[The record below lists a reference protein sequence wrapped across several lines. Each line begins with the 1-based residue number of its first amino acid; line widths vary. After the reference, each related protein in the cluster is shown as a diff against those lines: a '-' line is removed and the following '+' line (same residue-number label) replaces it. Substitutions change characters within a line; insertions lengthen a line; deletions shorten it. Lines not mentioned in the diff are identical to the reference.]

1 MDNSTIE
8 QINKI
13 FKTKKLTWCG
23 NFLTVGDPDQELEKG
38 VCYDFTF
45 QINKVKPMISVGEWT
60 DFAIV
65 DVTLYIK
72 EDTILGRLVSGE
84 YSDFFSGD
92 NNELIRFYPLKNNI
106 AQKIREALKL
116 VSNLDVVVES
126 IKPVLVTKN
135 KNTEPIMEQR
145 TNRNK
150 VREIVRNIS
159 FDLKNDLHSTRM
171 KNLGSFDVGFDDPID
186 VELYVNYP
194 VVFDKRKRNKK
205 NQELLKPYNVE
216 GHWDDDVYAIRIIVN
231 IDSQADLSMMY
242 DLIGEL
248 NDVVTHELEHVNQS
262 KGGYEFPEKEYEQD
276 KRYYL
281 QQHEI
286 EAQVV
291 GFKRKA
297 KLQKRPIEEVIR
309 EYFERRKIRK
319 DLINLFVER
328 LMEHYRTFN

>member
-1 MDNSTIE
+1 MDNSDIDK
-8 QINKI
+8 INKI
-13 FKTKKLTWCG
+13 FKNKKLTWCG
-23 NFLTVGDPDQELEKG
+23 NFLRYDENANQD
-38 VCYDFTF
+38 CYDFTF
-45 QINKVKPMISVGEWT
+45 QINKIKPMISVGEWK
-60 DFAIV
+60 DHALV
-65 DVTLYIK
+65 DVTLHV
-72 EDTILGRLVSGE
+72 DPNTILGKLVSGE
-84 YSDFFSGD
+84 YKDIWGD
-92 NNELIRFYPLKNNI
+92 SEQLLRFYPIKNGT
-106 AQKIREALKL
+106 ADKITKALKL
-116 VSNLDVVVES
+116 VSDLNVIVTS
-126 IKPVLVTKN
+126 IKPILVSDN
-135 KNTEPIMEQR
+135 KIVETIMEQR

-171 KNLGSFDVGFDDPID
+171 KHLGLFDVGFDDPID

-194 VVFDKRKRNKK
+194 VVFDKRKRKKK

-216 GHWDDDVYAIRIIVN
+216 GHWDEDLYAIRIIVN

-262 KGGYEFPEKEYEQD
+262 KGGYEFPEKEYKQD

-291 GFKRKA
+291 GFKRKS

-309 EYFERRKIRK
+309 EYFERRKVRK
-319 DLINLFVER
+319 SLINLFVER
-328 LMEHYRTFN
+328 LMEHYNAFN

>member
-1 MDNSTIE
+1 
-8 QINKI
+8 
-13 FKTKKLTWCG
+13 
-23 NFLTVGDPDQELEKG
+23 
-38 VCYDFTF
+38 
-45 QINKVKPMISVGEWT
+45 
-60 DFAIV
+60 
-65 DVTLYIK
+65 
-72 EDTILGRLVSGE
+72 
-84 YSDFFSGD
+84 
-92 NNELIRFYPLKNNI
+92 
-106 AQKIREALKL
+106 
-116 VSNLDVVVES
+116 LDVIVTS
-126 IKPVLVTKN
+126 IKPVLVGDDKIV
-135 KNTEPIMEQR
+135 EPIMEQR

-171 KNLGSFDVGFDDPID
+171 KHLGLYDVGFDDPID

-216 GHWDDDVYAIRIIVN
+216 GHWDEDLYAIRIIVN

-262 KGGYEFPEKEYEQD
+262 KGGYEFPEKEYKQD

-309 EYFERRKIRK
+309 EYFERRKTRK

-328 LMEHYRTFN
+328 LMGHYNAFN

>member
-1 MDNSTIE
+1 MDDSTIK
-8 QINKI
+8 QINRI

-23 NFLTVGDPDQELEKG
+23 NFLRYDDGSTQD
-38 VCYDFTF
+38 CYDFTF
-45 QINKVKPMISVGEWT
+45 QIDKIKPMISVGEWS
-60 DFAIV
+60 DHALV
-65 DVTLYIK
+65 EVTLYV
-72 EDTILGRLVSGE
+72 DPNTILGKLVSGE
-84 YSDFFSGD
+84 YKDIFGD
-92 NNELIRFYPLKNNI
+92 SEQLLRFYPIKNGT
-106 AQKIREALKL
+106 ADKITKALKL
-116 VSNLDVVVES
+116 VSDLNVIVTS
-126 IKPVLVTKN
+126 IKPVLDTKN

-171 KNLGSFDVGFDDPID
+171 KNIGLYDVGFDDPID

-262 KGGYEFPEKEYEQD
+262 KGGYEFPEKEYEQN

>member
-8 QINKI
+8 QINRI

-23 NFLTVGDPDQELEKG
+23 NFLRYDENASQD
-38 VCYDFTF
+38 CYDFTF
-45 QINKVKPMISVGEWT
+45 QIDKIKPMISVGEWK
-60 DFAIV
+60 DYALV
-65 DVTLYIK
+65 EVTLYVDPK
-72 EDTILGRLVSGE
+72 TVLGKLVSGE
-84 YSDFFSGD
+84 YKEIWSESG
-92 NNELIRFYPLKNNI
+92 NLLRFYPIKNGT
-106 AQKIREALKL
+106 ADKITKALKL
-116 VSNLDVVVES
+116 VSELEVIVTS
-126 IKPVLVTKN
+126 IKPVVVGDDKIVET
-135 KNTEPIMEQR
+135 IMEQR

-171 KNLGSFDVGFDDPID
+171 KHLGLYDVGFDDPID

-216 GHWDDDVYAIRIIVN
+216 GHWDEDLYAIRIIVN

-262 KGGYEFPEKEYEQD
+262 KGGYEFPEKEYKQD

-309 EYFERRKIRK
+309 EYFERRKTRK

-328 LMEHYRTFN
+328 LMGHYKAFN